1 MCTVRN
7 TEEETRMK
15 EKAEFTKSKAGVQ
28 QDTTQ
33 WNNDMDH
40 WAESVGGIEE
50 AISRRGISKDGTST
64 TVADREKEEANLA
77 AAATVADAANGVT
90 ADGVALPE
98 GEDNSILR
106 DAVKQS
112 YY

>member
-7 TEEETRMK
+7 TEEETRIK

-50 AISRRGISKDGTST
+50 AISQRDCRDGTST
-64 TVADREKEEANLA
+64 TAADREKEEANLA

-112 YY
+112 HY